1 MRNVIKLFISDIN
14 SIASHIF
21 VVMMVSGILI
31 LPSLYAWINIYAN
44 GDPYENTGR
53 IPVAVSSDDKGTDL
67 DDGTHVN
74 NAIEEIESLKDRT
87 SLNWSFVGDPK
98 KAIQDVRSG
107 KYYAAVIFE
116 DGFSYNMNHPS
127 FAVSNDKDCITYYS
141 NTKKGSI
148 AAKITDSAVNS
159 LLDDINLKYS
169 RSILKPYITNATNF
183 SADIDIVDEIRAAK
197 KQLLVMKSAVK
208 EYNTAM
214 ASFSSISKNA
224 RSNISTVSQNIH
236 SLQNETTDK
245 INSAK
250 NSYQDFIDKLYEMGF
265 YVTEYEKPINRLDTL
280 IDSVNNTT
288 AAVDPVLLA
297 ADNTLNNTSESL
309 TIASRELVS
318 IENEIDKAVK
328 KLNKL
333 NSTIKKYKKN
343 SLKLQDVKSY
353 VNFFTSPVTMKTT
366 TFYTISAYGIA
377 MTPFYSVLGIW
388 VGVVMLASLLNTH
401 ANRDRHP
408 EMTEN
413 ECFFGRYLIFA
424 LLSQIQ
430 TAVIMAGDILLLNLK
445 PADTGLLFFA
455 AAFIS
460 IAFSM
465 LLYSIVHS
473 FGDFGKGAIVVLM
486 VLQIA
491 GSGGSFPIEILPEP
505 FQAIY
510 RFFPFPY
517 AINALREAICGPYKN
532 DYIIDLAKVSVFGI
546 IGLMIGL
553 FVRKPFIEVN
563 HFLSEK
569 IEETEVI

>member
-1 MRNVIKLFISDIN
+1 MRNVIKLFISDII

-21 VVMMVSGILI
+21 VVMIVSGILI

-44 GDPYENTGR
+44 GDPYENTGK
-53 IPVAVSSDDKGTDL
+53 IPVAVSSNDKGVDI

-74 NAIEEIESLKDRT
+74 NAIEEIEALKDRT
-87 SLNWSFVGDPK
+87 SLDWIFVNDPK
-98 KAIQDVRSG
+98 QAVQDVRSG

-116 DGFSYNMNHPS
+116 DGFSYNMNYPS
-127 FAVSNDKDCITYYS
+127 FAVSNDKECITYYS

-159 LLDDINLKYS
+159 LLDDINVKYL
-169 RSILKPYITNATNF
+169 RSILKPYLINATDF
-183 SADIDIVDEIRAAK
+183 SADIDIVDEIKAAK

-208 EYNTAM
+208 EYQA
-214 ASFSSISKNA
+214 AIGSFSSVNKDA
-224 RSNISTVSQNIH
+224 RSSVSTVSQDIH
-236 SLQNETTDK
+236 SLQNKTTDK

-250 NSYQDFIDKLYEMGF
+250 SSYQDFIDKLYGMGF
-265 YVTEYEKPINRLDTL
+265 TVTEYERPINRMDSLV
-280 IDSVNNTT
+280 DSVNNT
-288 AAVDPVLLA
+288 AAAIDPVLLA
-297 ADNTLNNTSESL
+297 ADNTLNSVSENLTRTSQ
-309 TIASRELVS
+309 ELVS

-333 NSTIKKYKKN
+333 NSGIKKLKKN

-353 VNFFTSPVTMKTT
+353 MNFFTSPVKMRTT
-366 TFYTISAYGIA
+366 AFYTIPAYGIA

-388 VGVVMLASLLNTH
+388 VGVVMLASLFHTH
-401 ANRDRHP
+401 VDKVKHP
-408 EMTEN
+408 NMTDN
-413 ECFFGRYLIFA
+413 ECFFGRYFIFA

-430 TAVIMAGDILLLNLK
+430 TAIIMAGDILLLNLK
-445 PADTGLLFFA
+445 PARTGLLFFA
-455 AAFIS
+455 ASFIS
-460 IAFSM
+460 IVFSM

-532 DYIIDLAKVSVFGI
+532 DYMIDLAKVSVFGI
-546 IGLMIGL
+546 IGVMIGL

-563 HFLSEK
+563 HFLAEK